1 MGDTVLLA
9 AGGTGGHVF
18 PGLATAAALH
28 DARPDLEIAFVGT
41 ADRLEARLVP
51 EAGWP
56 LHTVPAMALRKDL
69 SALKLPVV
77 LGRAVSATRQL
88 IRQSDVIAAVCFG
101 GYTSVPLALAART
114 TGTPLVVHEQNAVPG
129 RANKLASRAAAA
141 VAVTFEQAAD
151 GFGSTRTVLTGNPV
165 RPGLLPDAAPGEDLV
180 AVRARLR
187 DEALSTFGLRPDRRT
202 LLVFGGSHALVG
214 RGVVEQRLGGGDQP
228 IGIHVG
234 IGDDDRTAGCLEGPA
249 VGGLVVVGGV
259 GIGHEDRRQ
268 AERGQLGDRGGAG
281 TADDYV
287 GRSVG
292 EVHARDELLDDDV
305 QAAVLDRLP
314 GGDRL
319 VVGPGTSGV
328 EHLQLLGPGPA
339 ADGAGQRPVDLP
351 GALAAAEDEELSL
364 IHI

>member
-202 LLVFGGSHALVG
+202 LLVFGGSQGARQINRALTG
-214 RGVVEQRLGGGDQP
+214 
-228 IGIHVG
+228 
-234 IGDDDRTAGCLEGPA
+234 A
-249 VGGLVVVGGV
+249 VGANV
-259 GIGHEDRRQ
+259 
-268 AERGQLGDRGGAG
+268 GAG
-281 TADDYV
+281 RYP
-287 GRSVG
+287 R
-292 EVHARDELLDDDV
+292 ARRLAWTG
-305 QAAVLDRLP
+305 AAVTFVATGLI
-314 GGDRL
+314 G
-319 VVGPGTSGV
+319 
-328 EHLQLLGPGPA
+328 
-339 ADGAGQRPVDLP
+339 
-351 GALAAAEDEELSL
+351 LAAALRPEWWKGFARKGAALYGLGRHAEAIATYEAGLRAEPGNAQLTQALMDLNSQLTALHEANSE
-364 IHI
+364 